1 MVKKIWEIGH
11 STLSWD
17 YFLNQLKKN
26 EIECLVDIRRF
37 PASRQSPHFGQKEL
51 KENLEKNG
59 IEYVWLGEKLG
70 GWRPGGYQA
79 WMKTADFSQGLN
91 ELENISQKK
100 RVAVMCAER
109 YFGRCHRRFLLEV
122 LADRSWVIEHIT

>member
-1 MVKKIWEIGH
+1 MTKKIWDIGH
-11 STLSWD
+11 STLTWD
-17 YFLNQLKKN
+17 SFLNQLKKN

-37 PASRQSPHFGQKEL
+37 PTSRKSPHFSQKEM
-51 KENLEKNG
+51 KGNLEKNG

-70 GWRPGGYQA
+70 GFRQGGYQA
-79 WMKTADFSQGLN
+79 WMKTADFKQGLD
-91 ELENISQKK
+91 ELENMAQKK

-122 LADRSWVIEHIT
+122 LVARGWEINHLT